1 VLKLPKNG
9 EHVRRKLQYRIDELQ
24 SAVAAPQQPAQ
35 SAEQDERAAFVSG
48 RDVEELFLRWSEW
61 TTELGEAISRKNIDG
76 FVSDLRA
83 LLAAQPASGGD
94 HD

>member
-1 VLKLPKNG
+1 
-9 EHVRRKLQYRIDELQ
+9 
-24 SAVAAPQQPAQ
+24 
-35 SAEQDERAAFVSG
+35 
-48 RDVEELFLRWSEW
+48 LFLRWSEW